1 MSWKLCWPLSKVYN
15 CLQPF
20 TVCMSSKSTSALIDV
35 ITEDFDREVLEWVN
49 EVDKCIEVKMSIIYS
64 TGECIILQKIQVTN
78 NCFLFEE
85 YTNFFEDYDQFMF
98 WIAIHFQ
105 IAMHLIMILI
115 QTVLCY
121 QNGSQWK
128 LTKMTILRMV
138 LRPHLAM

>member
-1 MSWKLCWPLSKVYN
+1 
-15 CLQPF
+15 
-20 TVCMSSKSTSALIDV
+20 LIDV
-35 ITEDFDREVLEWVN
+35 ITEDFDHEVLEWVN
-49 EVDKCIEVKMSIIYS
+49 KVDKCIEVKMSIIYI

-85 YTNFFEDYDQFMF
+85 YTNLFEDYDQLMF
-98 WIAIHFQ
+98 RIAIHFQ

-115 QTVLCY
+115 RTVLCY